1 MAARLARS
9 AAIQNDRG
17 FDFMARPN
25 SRLVNLNR
33 FPGRPRINMFSRKS
47 NPVKVKAAV
56 LTASPAERR
65 LANLK
70 ACATTTWPLAG

>member
-1 MAARLARS
+1 MAARLPRS

-17 FDFMARPN
+17 FDLMARPN
-25 SRLVNLNR
+25 SRIVNSNR
-33 FPGRPRINMFSRKS
+33 FPGGPRINMFSRKN
-47 NPVKVKAAV
+47 NPVKVKVAV

-70 ACATTTWPLAG
+70 KRVLPPRDH